1 MKKIAYLTGTRAEFG
16 LMQIILTKIDKDQ
29 DWQLILLATGMHL
42 LSEFGKTINEV
53 KSVFPQ
59 VKLINATYKEDTR
72 LSMAEF
78 LGQCTTK
85 TSQILGKLKPDLV
98 LVLGD
103 RAEQLAMAQT
113 AAYLAIPVIHL
124 HGGETTTTIDDKTR
138 NAISMLADWHL
149 PATKT
154 AAEKLIKMGIDTK
167 KIQIVGAPGLDQ
179 VKNLPKKPKDCLVI
193 LQHPDANEG
202 DAPNQIRKTLEAAL
216 TFNLPIKVIYPNA
229 DAGGRSMIKVINQYR
244 SRVKIYPSLKRQ
256 DFLQLLSR
264 AKALIGNS
272 SAGLI
277 EAPSLGLMVVNI
289 GPRQSGRER
298 AGNIIDADYDKDK
311 IIQAIK
317 LALLRKTFSGHNPY
331 GDGRTSKRVLKFLN
345 QI

>member
-16 LMQIILTKIDKDQ
+16 LMQTILTKIDKDQ

-42 LSEFGKTINEV
+42 LPEFGKTINEV
-53 KSVFPQ
+53 KSIFPQ
-59 VKLINATYKEDTR
+59 VKIINATYEEDSR
-72 LSMAEF
+72 LSMAKF
-78 LGQCTTK
+78 LGQSTTQL
-85 TSQILGKLKPDLV
+85 SESLNESKPDLV

-124 HGGETTTTIDDKTR
+124 HGGETTTTIDDKAR

-154 AAEKLIKMGIDTK
+154 AAGKLMKMGVK
-167 KIQIVGAPGLDQ
+167 AQKIQIVGAPGLDQ
-179 VKNLPKKPKDCLVI
+179 VNNLPKTPKDCLVI

-202 DAPNQIRKTLEAAL
+202 DAPNQIRKTLAAAL
-216 TFNLPIKVIYPNA
+216 TFNLPVKVIYPNA
-229 DAGGRSMIKVINQYR
+229 DAGGRAMITVINQYR

-264 AKALIGNS
+264 ARVLIGNS

-277 EAPSLGLMVVNI
+277 EAPSLGLMAVNI
-289 GPRQSGRER
+289 GPRQSGRKR
-298 AGNIIDADYDKDK
+298 AGNIIDADYNKEK

-317 LALLRKTFSGHNPY
+317 LALTKKIFSGPNPY
-331 GDGRTSKRVLKFLN
+331 GDGRTAPRVLKFLN
-345 QI
+345 QL